1 MLKRVFKDNS
11 GFTLVEVLVAL
22 VVLAIGLLGLAGM
35 QTQGLS
41 GSSDASIRSQA
52 TLYSYD
58 MAERMRA
65 NRTAAT
71 SSPWPYEI
79 AFGATPA
86 VTLPT
91 LVKADL
97 DGWLAAVATLPSGQG
112 AIDISNTASGIEAT
126 ISVRW
131 IAKDGQQTIQ
141 VDTQL

>member
-1 MLKRVFKDNS
+1 MLNRALNDTR

-22 VVLAIGLLGLAGM
+22 VILTIGLMGLAGM

-41 GSSDASIRSQA
+41 SSSSASVRSQA
-52 TLYSYD
+52 TLYIYD

-71 SSPWPYEI
+71 TAPWPYEI

-86 VTLPT
+86 GSLPT

-97 DGWLAAVATLPSGQG
+97 DGWLAAVTTLPAG
-112 AIDISNTASGIEAT
+112 AGAVDITNTGGMIEAT
-126 ISVRW
+126 ISIRW
-131 IAKDGQQTIQ
+131 TERGGLQTVQ